1 MGNGRSCIATIF
13 AAAGIAVALQVAAF
27 AQAPAPAPVQTPSAG
42 QPVAPPARTPPPGYL
57 SGDIDLL
64 RVIPPAPQKGD
75 ARDEADRRIFR
86 ETRALQG
93 SARWAMAAD
102 DAELG
107 SAALLRHFSCSLGIE
122 LTPLQAPRMVAMMQK
137 ATRDGAQAMLKAKDL
152 YKRQRPYWVDEGPIC
167 RPRDELGNSFDY
179 PSGHA
184 TAGWTWAMSLA
195 QVAPER
201 AIPILLRGRAIG
213 DSRVICGVQCLGGGS
228 RAPAHQCHDGA
239 GHGHTCVPGRHAG
252 STRGTG
258 RPAQPAA
265 CPAATPALRGRG
277 AADRHALIRTG
288 AL

>member
-1 MGNGRSCIATIF
+1 MGNGRGCIATIV

-179 PSGHA
+179 PSGHT
-184 TAGWTWAMSLA
+184 TAGWTWAMALA

-213 DSRVICGVQCLGGGS
+213 DSRVVCGVHNAS
-228 RAPAHQCHDGA
+228 AVD
-239 GHGHTCVPGRHAG
+239 
-252 STRGTG
+252 
-258 RPAQPAA
+258 AA
-265 CPAATPALRGRG
+265 RLLTSATMALVMATPAWQADVVEARAELAALRSQP
-277 AADRHALIRTG
+277 HALPQPQRCEEEARLIG
-288 AL
+288 MP